1 MRKNLAVAVALVAF
15 TLTAMAGE
23 KVKKHSFKVFNNTE
37 VNGVQLKPGD
47 YSVAFSDGSAVFYR
61 DGKEVAKTAA
71 RTEDTSTKF
80 ATNSLLYLSD
90 EKTLS
95 EIRLGGTSQKVIL
108 DGVTA
113 AKSGTTKSSPGTH
126 N

>member
-23 KVKKHSFKVFNNTE
+23 KVKKHSFKVFNPTE

-47 YSVAFSDGSAVFYR
+47 YAVAFTDGSAVFYR
-61 DGKEVAKTAA
+61 DGKEVAKAAA
-71 RTEDTSTKF
+71 RKEEAASKF
-80 ATNSLLYLSD
+80 AMNGLLYLSD

-95 EIRLGGTSQKVIL
+95 EIRLGGTNQKVVL

-113 AKSGTTKSSPGTH
+113 AKSGAAKSPSGTQ

>member
-23 KVKKHSFKVFNNTE
+23 KVKKHAFKIFNNTD

-47 YSVAFSDGSAVFYR
+47 YTVAFTDGSAVFFH
-61 DGKEVAKTAA
+61 DGKEIARAAA
-71 RTEDTSTKF
+71 RTEDASAKF
-80 ATNSLLYLSD
+80 DRNSLLYLTD

-95 EIRLGGTSQKVIL
+95 EIRIGGTSQKVIL
-108 DGVTA
+108 DGVS
-113 AKSGTTKSSPGTH
+113 AKSGSSKAPSGTQ

>member
-23 KVKKHSFKVFNNTE
+23 KVKKHAFKIFNSTE
-37 VNGVQLKPGD
+37 VNGVQLKPGE
-47 YSVAFSDGSAVFYR
+47 YAVAFKEGSAVFYR
-61 DGKEVAKTAA
+61 DGKEVAKAAA
-71 RTEDTSTKF
+71 RTEDGSAKF

-95 EIRLGGTSQKVIL
+95 EIRMGGTNQKVIL

-113 AKSGTTKSSPGTH
+113 AKSGTAKTPSGTQ

>member
-1 MRKNLAVAVALVAF
+1 MRKNLAVVVALAAF

-23 KVKKHSFKVFNNTE
+23 KVKKHSLKLYTNTE
-37 VNGVQLKPGD
+37 VNGVQLKPGE
-47 YSVAFSDGSAVFYR
+47 YAVAFKEGSAMFYR
-61 DGKEVAKTAA
+61 DGKEVAKAAA
-71 RTEDTSTKF
+71 RSEDVASKF
-80 ATNSLLYLSD
+80 ATNGLLYLSD

-95 EIRLGGTSQKVIL
+95 EIRLGGTNQKVIL

-113 AKSGTTKSSPGTH
+113 AKSGTSKTQGTQ

>member
-23 KVKKHSFKVFNNTE
+23 KVKKHSFKIFNNTD

-47 YSVAFSDGSAVFYR
+47 YSVAFTDGSAVFYR
-61 DGKEVAKTAA
+61 DGKEVAKAAA
-71 RTEDTSTKF
+71 RTEDAPAKF
-80 ATNSLLYLSD
+80 ASNGLLYLSD
-90 EKTLS
+90 EKTLA
-95 EIRLGGTSQKVIL
+95 EIRMGGTNQKVIL
-108 DGVTA
+108 DGVS
-113 AKSGTTKSSPGTH
+113 AKSGTSKAPSGTQ

>member
-1 MRKNLAVAVALVAF
+1 MRKHLAVAVALAAF

-23 KVKKHSFKVFNNTE
+23 KVKKHSFKVFNPTE

-47 YSVAFSDGSAVFYR
+47 YAVAFTEGSAVFYR
-61 DGKEVAKTAA
+61 DGKEVAKAAA
-71 RTEDTSTKF
+71 RTEDSSSKF
-80 ATNSLLYLSD
+80 ASNSLLYLSD

-108 DGVTA
+108 DGVAA
-113 AKSGTTKSSPGTH
+113 AKSGTSKSPSGTQ